1 MAKKGNIIILN
12 GVSSSGKTT
21 LARCLQD
28 VLDEE
33 YFWISVDVFFS
44 MAPQKLLVESMWLQT
59 FSHIRKAMYTS
70 ITALSDS
77 GVNVIIDDVMLS
89 RFHRLEEC
97 VHRLKG
103 YPVLLVRVDCPIEEL
118 RRRERERGDR
128 LIGQAESQ
136 LPELEPRDT
145 YDVVVDTSEEAAEA
159 CAGRI
164 KSALPGKMG
173 KAFSELIDLFCV
185 GGR

>member
-1 MAKKGNIIILN
+1 MKRGNIIILN

-28 VLDEE
+28 SLEVE

-44 MAPQKLLVESMWLQT
+44 MAPQKLLVDDMWLQT
-59 FSHIRKAMYTS
+59 FAHIRDAMYTS
-70 ITALSDS
+70 VTALSDS

-97 VHRLKG
+97 VCRLMG
-103 YPVLLVRVDCPIEEL
+103 YPVLFVLVDCSLDEL

-128 LIGQAESQ
+128 QIGQAESQ
-136 LPELEPRDT
+136 LPELEPRET
-145 YDVVVDTSEEAAEA
+145 YDVIVNTSEMTTEA
-159 CAGRI
+159 CVDRI
-164 KSALPGKMG
+164 ICALHNQLGNTI
-173 KAFSELIDLFCV
+173 SELAKLYKQEA
-185 GGR
+185 GK